1 MKLYC
6 TSAALLG
13 VILLAVFAA
22 ADSKPDAAPKLTV
35 EARVAIIRALGS
47 ELAFA
52 RTTFPQGRKGLSLK
66 DGVISPGPQELQTLV
81 ASFGP
86 AVKPGD
92 RARITDIKFKDRSVL
107 FEINGGPVKKKKWYE
122 RIQVSGMGGTVSPGQ
137 QQPDDNANMHGS
149 YVELMFDKYVP
160 DLTPDQVKELLTP
173 VLNFSAKSAAEAY
186 MDTVPPKVRDAIKN
200 HQVLVGMNREMVT
213 YAKGRP
219 PQKVRE
225 KDEKGAEYEEWIY
238 GQPPREM
245 EFVRFV
251 GDEVVR
257 LEIMQVDG
265 EKVVKTEKE
274 VDIKPPQPALAEQQ
288 PQHPAGDQPAPA
300 GKPTLRRPG
309 EEAPPSDT
317 SPGRTPLPPPPR
329 PTSSDPG
336 SPPK

>member
-1 MKLYC
+1 MKLYR

-13 VILLAVFAA
+13 IILLAVFAA
-22 ADSKPDAAPKLTV
+22 ADSKPDAAPKLSDQG
-35 EARVAIIRALGS
+35 RVAIIRALGA

-66 DGVISPGPQELQTLV
+66 DGVISPSPQELQSLIAT
-81 ASFGP
+81 FGP

-92 RARITDIKFKDRSVL
+92 RARITDIKFKDRSIV

-122 RIQVSGMGGTVSPGQ
+122 RIQVSGAGGTVAPGQ
-137 QQPDDNANMHGS
+137 QQDDNANIHGS
-149 YVELMFDKYVP
+149 YVEVMFDKYVP
-160 DLTPDQVKELLTP
+160 NVTPDQVKELLTP
-173 VLNFSAKSAAEAY
+173 VLNFNAKSAAEAY
-186 MDTVPPKVRDAIKN
+186 MDTVPPKVREAIKN

-219 PQKVRE
+219 PQKTRE
-225 KDEKGAEYEEWIY
+225 KDEKGADYEEWIY
-238 GQPPREM
+238 GKPPQEM

-257 LEIMQVDG
+257 LEIMKVDG
-265 EKVVKTEKE
+265 EKVIRTEKE
-274 VDIKPPQPALAEQQ
+274 VDIKPPQPAVAEQQ
-288 PQHPAGDQPAPA
+288 PPRPAGDQPAPA

-317 SPGRTPLPPPPR
+317 SSGRTPLPPAPR
-329 PTSSDPG
+329 PTSPDPG